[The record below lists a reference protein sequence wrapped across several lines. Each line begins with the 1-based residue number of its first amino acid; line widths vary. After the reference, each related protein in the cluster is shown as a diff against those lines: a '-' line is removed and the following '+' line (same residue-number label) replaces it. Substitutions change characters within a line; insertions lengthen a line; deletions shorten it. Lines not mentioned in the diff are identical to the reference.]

1 MEREGIAGATVM
13 GEQQTNQPKRNWMAI
28 WWFFVISLCGAT
40 IAAHSMGR
48 RAIEMLS
55 EAADRPDVQEHV
67 ALIREQFDMALNVAN
82 FASIAVLLV
91 SAFLIPKFYGSMR
104 KK

>member
-1 MEREGIAGATVM
+1 MS
-13 GEQQTNQPKRNWMAI
+13 EQQTNQPKWNWMAI

-55 EAADRPDVQEHV
+55 QAADRPDALPEAQKNI
-67 ALIREQFDMALNVAN
+67 ALIREQFDMIVNVAT

-91 SAFLIPKFYGSMR
+91 SAFLIPKFYGAVR

>member
-1 MEREGIAGATVM
+1 MS
-13 GEQQTNQPKRNWMAI
+13 EQQTNQPKWNWKAI
-28 WWFFVISLCGAT
+28 WLFFVLSLCGAT

-55 EAADRPDVQEHV
+55 EAANRPDALPEMQTNV
-67 ALIREQFDMALNVAN
+67 ALIQKQFDIVLNVST
-82 FASIAVLLV
+82 FASLAVLLV
-91 SAFLIPKFYGSMR
+91 SAFLIPKFYGSVR